1 MLYKMKPYQ
10 RISQWPGIQIIAH
23 KNKLGQNLMMMRKEF
38 PEAYG
43 FTPATYIL
51 PYEMNLLKKEFIL
64 EPKEK
69 KKDTIASESSPEKK
83 EVEEKPEKMGKD
95 GKVIEDRRR
104 REKSK
109 PNIEKKEKLAKKIF
123 IIKPE
128 CES

>member
-1 MLYKMKPYQ
+1 MKPYQ

>member
-1 MLYKMKPYQ
+1 
-10 RISQWPGIQIIAH
+10 
-23 KNKLGQNLMMMRKEF
+23 MMMRKEF

>member
-1 MLYKMKPYQ
+1 MKPYQ

-43 FTPATYIL
+43 FTPATYVL

-69 KKDTIASESSPEKK
+69 KKETIASESSPEKK
-83 EVEEKPEKMGKD
+83 EGEEKAERIGKD
-95 GKVIEDRRR
+95 GKVIEERRR
-104 REKSK
+104 KEKSK